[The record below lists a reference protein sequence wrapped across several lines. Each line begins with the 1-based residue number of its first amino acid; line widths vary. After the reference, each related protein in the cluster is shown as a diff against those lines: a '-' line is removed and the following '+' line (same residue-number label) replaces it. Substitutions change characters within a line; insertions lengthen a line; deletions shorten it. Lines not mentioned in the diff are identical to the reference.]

1 MDREFT
7 IAEGGLSFPLPRWRR
22 IEQTFDAPRVDSIP
36 QAIAREMR
44 KLEGRVRPGMSVAVG
59 VGSRGVSRLAEI
71 VRATLT
77 ELKRLGARPFV
88 VPAMG
93 SHGGATPEG
102 QLEVLAGYGVTPQS
116 MDVAFEPSMET
127 VQIGTTANGMPLHF
141 SKAALRAD
149 AVLAVNRVKLH
160 TDFHGEVESGLSK
173 MLAIGFGKQKGAAT
187 VHKQGFDTFH
197 EVVPATARVVFEKV
211 NVLGGV
217 ASVENALE
225 DVAHLEVVPGDRIAA
240 REPDLLRMSRALMP
254 RIPFERLDVLVIDY
268 LGKDIS
274 GMGMDPNVTG
284 RYGVRHIV
292 DPRNPKKLA
301 VLRLT
306 ELTHGNACG
315 LGVADVTTRAVVE
328 NVDYQ
333 RYWTN
338 VVASGELTNGKTPIW
353 VPDDRSAIALAI
365 ATAARVDPLAPRLVR
380 IESTLR
386 LHEMWVAEALWQSDG
401 RNQPSLRALGEACE
415 MAFTPEGRLADLPP
429 PRTAHGRAPWMPG
442 RAV

>member
-1 MDREFT
+1 MDGEFR
-7 IAEGGLSFPLPRWRR
+7 IVEGGLSFPLPKWRR
-22 IEQTFDAPRVDSIP
+22 IAQSFDAPRVDSIP
-36 QAIAREMR
+36 EAIAREMR

-59 VGSRGVSRLAEI
+59 VGSRGVARLAEI
-71 VRATLT
+71 VRATVT
-77 ELKRLGARPFV
+77 GLKRLGTRPFI

-93 SHGGATPEG
+93 SHGGATAEG
-102 QLEVLAGYGVTPQS
+102 QMEVLAGYGVTPQS
-116 MDVAFEPSMET
+116 MDVPFDPSMET
-127 VQIGTTANGMPLHF
+127 VQLATTASGMPLYW
-141 SKAALRAD
+141 SRAALRAD
-149 AVLAVNRVKLH
+149 AVLPVNRVKAH

-187 VHKQGFDTFH
+187 VHRRGFDTFH
-197 EVVPATARVVFEKV
+197 EVVPETARLVFEKV

-225 DVAHLEVVPGDRIAA
+225 DVSHLEVVPGDRIAS
-240 REPDLLRMSRALMP
+240 REPELMRLSRSLMP
-254 RIPFERLDVLVIDY
+254 RIPFDRLDVLVVDY

-284 RYGVRHIV
+284 RYAVRHIV

-333 RYWTN
+333 KYWTN
-338 VVASGELTNGKTPIW
+338 VVASTELTNGKTPIW
-353 VPDDRSAIALAI
+353 VPDDRSAIARAI
-365 ATAARVDPLAPRLVR
+365 ATAPRTDPLAPRLVR

-401 RNQPSLRALGEACE
+401 RSQPSLRALGEPCE
-415 MAFTPEGRLADLPP
+415 MAFATDGRLADLPP
-429 PRTAHGRAPWMPG
+429 PRGAHGRAPWTEAA
-442 RAV
+442 R

>member
-1 MDREFT
+1 MEREFS
-7 IAEGGLSFPLPRWRR
+7 IVEGGLSFPLPKWRR
-22 IEQTFDAPRVDSIP
+22 IAQKSDAASVGSIP
-36 QAIAREMR
+36 DAIGREMR

-59 VGSRGVSRLAEI
+59 VGSRGVARLAEI
-71 VRATLT
+71 VRATVG
-77 ELKRLGARPFV
+77 ELKRLGARPFI

-102 QLEVLAGYGVTPQS
+102 QLEVLAGYGVTQQS
-116 MDVAFEPSMET
+116 MDVPFDPSMET
-127 VQIGTTANGMPLHF
+127 VLLGTTPTGFALHW
-141 SKAALRAD
+141 SRAALRAD
-149 AVLAVNRVKLH
+149 AVLPVNRVKAH

-187 VHKQGFDTFH
+187 VHRRGFDTFH
-197 EVVPATARVVFEKV
+197 EVVPEAAKLVFEKV

-217 ASVENALE
+217 ASVENAVE
-225 DVAHLEVVPGDRIAA
+225 DVAHLEAVPGDRIAA
-240 REPDLLRMSRALMP
+240 REPELLRMSRTLMP
-254 RIPFERLDVLVIDY
+254 RIPFDRVDVLVVDY

-315 LGVADVTTRAVVE
+315 LGVADVTTRDVVE

-333 RYWTN
+333 KYWTN
-338 VVASGELTNGKTPIW
+338 VVASTELTNGKTPIW
-353 VPDDRSAIALAI
+353 VPDDRSAIALALL
-365 ATAARVDPLAPRLVR
+365 TAPRTDPLAPRLVR

-401 RNQPSLRALGEACE
+401 RQQPALRALGEPCD
-415 MAFTPEGRLADLPP
+415 MAFGADGRLADLPP
-429 PRTAHGRAPWMPG
+429 PRSSHGRAPWTPA
-442 RAV
+442 R